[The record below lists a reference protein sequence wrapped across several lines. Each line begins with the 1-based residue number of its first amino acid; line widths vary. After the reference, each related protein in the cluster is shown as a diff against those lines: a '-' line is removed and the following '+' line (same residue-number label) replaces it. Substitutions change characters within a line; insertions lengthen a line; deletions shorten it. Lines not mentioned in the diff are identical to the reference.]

1 MEFAY
6 PWMARSVIPK
16 LLIVANNHCTSLEFY
31 DREYETP
38 INGIQVHTWCL
49 CNPKLLTKNEKLFLQ
64 WVANDMIHVGI
75 QSSMILSMK
84 RQLIRSKYQ
93 VSMLTKKENLFVQW
107 VATEIMVAITCENQA
122 SSLGL

>member
-1 MEFAY
+1 MQLKSKKPIQTTRGCCLLEFDELAFSDVIGNLMEFAY

-64 WVANDMIHVGI
+64 WVASDMIHVGI
-75 QSSMILSMK
+75 
-84 RQLIRSKYQ
+84 
-93 VSMLTKKENLFVQW
+93 
-107 VATEIMVAITCENQA
+107 
-122 SSLGL
+122 